1 MRAFVFRLM
10 MVATLFGPYA
20 RLLCEGQVTLSW
32 SPSPS
37 SAVAGYYVCWGTNSH
52 VYNQTNTCASNQTST
67 TISNLVANQGY
78 FFAVQAFAGNGVVS
92 PFSNE
97 TGFTNG
103 PPSSGGSPPTTSTP
117 QPATNAAPIFVT
129 ATNGPPSPAGGLP
142 SQNGPSQV
150 NNGGSSTVVSGNG
163 GASVSNS
170 GVPTNSAANFWG
182 VPPFLTMTFTN
193 GQPNLNIGGTVGA
206 TVMVQ
211 TTTNILS
218 VESWETV
225 TNVILT
231 NIASIAQGTP
241 GQAQDV
247 LDLAFVPAEQAVP
260 VIPSNS
266 ISCQLFR
273 VVMPY
278 DYAILA
284 SIVLKGQNYTPR
296 LILINMPGI
305 IRDDVCYVNE
315 AASFIHY
322 NWSNAALQ
330 LESSRPS
337 IRQIAN
343 TLANSLSLDWTS
355 ASEFS
360 YSNGLG
366 QILATVVE
374 TEPPSSD
381 PVAGQAP
388 PSQPMVIDF

>member
-1 MRAFVFRLM
+1 M
-10 MVATLFGPYA
+10 A
-20 RLLCEGQVTLSW
+20 RL
-32 SPSPS
+32 
-37 SAVAGYYVCWGTNSH
+37 AVH
-52 VYNQTNTCASNQTST
+52 R
-67 TISNLVANQGY
+67 L
-78 FFAVQAFAGNGVVS
+78 AV
-92 PFSNE
+92 
-97 TGFTNG
+97 
-103 PPSSGGSPPTTSTP
+103 
-117 QPATNAAPIFVT
+117 
-129 ATNGPPSPAGGLP
+129 GLRPRDPGMP

-150 NNGGSSTVVSGNG
+150 NNGGASPVVSGNG
-163 GASVSNS
+163 GTSVSTTT
-170 GVPTNSAANFWG
+170 GPTNSAANFWG
-182 VPPFLTMTFTN
+182 VPPFLTMMITN

-206 TVMVQ
+206 TVQIQ
-211 TTTNILS
+211 TTTNLLS
-218 VESWETV
+218 LERWETV
-225 TNVILT
+225 TNVALT
-231 NIASIAQGTP
+231 NIAPIAESNQAS
-241 GQAQDV
+241 QAQDL

-260 VIPSNS
+260 ITASNS
-266 ISCQLFR
+266 AACQIFR

-278 DYAILA
+278 DYVILA

-315 AASFIHY
+315 ASSYIHY
-322 NWSNAALQ
+322 TWTNAALQ
-330 LESSRPS
+330 LQSSRPS

-381 PVAGQAP
+381 PVAGQVP

>member
-1 MRAFVFRLM
+1 M
-10 MVATLFGPYA
+10 
-20 RLLCEGQVTLSW
+20 LLNCQGQVTLSW
-32 SPSPS
+32 SPSPAS
-37 SAVAGYYVCWGTNSH
+37 TVSGYYLCWGSQSG
-52 VYNQTNTCASNQTST
+52 VYTQTNTYASGQTTGTITGLLPNQT
-67 TISNLVANQGY
+67 Y
-78 FFAVQAFAGNGVVS
+78 YFAVQAFAASGAVS

-97 TGFTNG
+97 TTYTNG
-103 PPSSGGSPPTTSTP
+103 PPSGGTSAPPSGGTSTP
-117 QPATNAAPIFVT
+117 PTPGTGSAPPSIFVT
-129 ATNGPPSPAGGLP
+129 SSSSTSSGLP

-150 NNGGSSTVVSGNG
+150 NGGGSAPVVSGNG
-163 GASVSNS
+163 GTSISTTT
-170 GVPTNSAANFWG
+170 GPTNSAANFWG
-182 VPPFLTMTFTN
+182 VPPFLTMILTN
-193 GQPNLNIGGTVGA
+193 GQANLNIGGTVGA
-206 TVMVQ
+206 TVQIQ
-211 TTTNILS
+211 TTSNPQSLD
-218 VESWETV
+218 SWETV
-225 TNVILT
+225 TNVALT
-231 NIASIAQGTP
+231 NIAPVAAGSQP
-241 GQAQDV
+241 SQAQDL

-260 VIPSNS
+260 ISVSNS
-266 ISCQLFR
+266 ASCQLFR

-278 DYAILA
+278 DYIILA

-315 AASFIHY
+315 ASSYIHY
-322 NWSNAALQ
+322 TWTNAALQ
-330 LESSRPS
+330 LHSSRPS

-381 PVAGQAP
+381 PVAGQVP